1 MGHIMG
7 FDWRSVKSYGR
18 RAAAALVL
26 LTAFA
31 LPALAA
37 DDLQAQV
44 PLDANG
50 LPQWT
55 IAVWNDFPV
64 MIELADRAALDALL
78 AAVPVASFDR
88 EQIAPLDRDP
98 KSERLAFRPRVTGA
112 EFAALE
118 AAGYAPQRLRD
129 FDREG
134 REAAERV
141 WMEMARNKTE
151 PVLTAPYNYYPT
163 HAQMG
168 TILATIETNY
178 PAIARDFQWGTSIQ
192 GRALWGL
199 VISDNVS
206 TSEAEPEVRLSSS
219 MHGDEVTG
227 QVLLLDFAHYLTEN
241 YGVAGRE
248 DVTNLVDNYE
258 IHLMPMYNPDG
269 TASSQRYNANGVDLN
284 RNFPLPAGEDPT
296 QEIENQQFMNY
307 ANGHHFVLSSNY
319 HGGALVV
326 NYPWDYTYTLA
337 PDDAACIKFSLE
349 YSTYNSPMYNG
360 AFDQGI
366 TNGAAWYVALGTLQD
381 WSYDQ
386 TDCIDVTIEVSNTK
400 WPAGSQLP
408 TFWNE
413 NRESLMHYV
422 KSARYGVNG
431 VVTGSDTGQP
441 LDATVTVTGNSVSVH
456 TDPSHGD
463 YYKLLDTGTYALT
476 FSSPGYITR
485 TITGVSTTWGTPTVL
500 DVALDPVAYGS
511 IAGHVMQT
519 GGAPVAAQV
528 KCYTH
533 PLNALV
539 ATVNANAS
547 GDYTVPSQVYGDYRL
562 VYSAAGHATAEQVVT
577 LDAASVTA
585 PDVTLGLTVELT
597 PFATNFENGLTDGWT
612 REYTWG
618 LLAGGPTGSTYE
630 MTDSPVGNYLNN
642 QTSSCTMTAGV
653 DLTDMDS
660 GTVSF
665 QAKWNIE
672 TNWDGV
678 QFQVSIDGGTV
689 WTPIA
694 TAYTQSGSGQGK
706 QTAGQPYFE
715 NAQASWVL
723 NTVDLAPWLGQANVR
738 FRFRLATDSST
749 ARDGFHFDDF
759 TIHGLG
765 QSPNTGAGDAPS
777 RATAI
782 TAAYPNPFNPS
793 TTVSF
798 TLAGAG
804 RAELALYDAAGHL
817 VRTLVAEDLA
827 AGEHAAVWDGQTE
840 GGSRAPSGVYFARL
854 TAAGIS
860 SVQKL
865 MLVK

>member
-1 MGHIMG
+1 MG
-7 FDWRSVKSYGR
+7 FDWRSVTSCGR
-18 RAAAALVL
+18 RVAAALVIL
-26 LTAFA
+26 AA

-37 DDLQAQV
+37 ATTQDQI

-50 LPQWT
+50 LPQWS

-64 MIELADRAALDALL
+64 AIELADRAALDALL

-88 EQIAPLDRDP
+88 EQLAPLDRDP
-98 KSERLAFRPRVTGA
+98 KSERLAFRPRVT
-112 EFAALE
+112 EVEYAALE
-118 AAGYAPQRLRD
+118 AAGYAPRRVRD

-141 WMEMARNKTE
+141 WMEMSLNKDE
-151 PVLTAPYNYYPT
+151 PILTAPYNYYPT
-163 HAQMG
+163 HAQIG
-168 TILATIETNY
+168 TIFATIETNY
-178 PAIARDFQWGTSIQ
+178 PAIARDFQWGTSVQ

-227 QVLLLDFAHYLTEN
+227 MIMLLDFAHYLTEN
-241 YGVAGRE
+241 YGVVGRE

-258 IHLMPMYNPDG
+258 IHLMPMHNPDG
-269 TASSQRYNANGVDLN
+269 TAMSQRYNANSVDLN
-284 RNFPLPAGEDPT
+284 RNFLEPAGDDLV
-296 QEIENQQFMNY
+296 QEIENQHFMNY
-307 ANGHHFVLSSNY
+307 ANGHHFVMSSNY

-326 NYPWDYTYTLA
+326 NYLWDWTYTLA
-337 PDDAACIKFSLE
+337 PDDAACIKMSLE

-360 AFDQGI
+360 AFPQGI
-366 TNGAAWYVALGTLQD
+366 TNGADWYVALGTLQD

-386 TDCIDVTIEVSNTK
+386 TDCIDATVEVSNTK
-400 WPAGSQLP
+400 WPAANLLVG
-408 TFWNE
+408 FWNE

-431 VVTGSDTGQP
+431 VVTGSDTGLP
-441 LDATVTVTGNSVSVH
+441 LDATVTVTGNSKVVH
-456 TDPSHGD
+456 TDPSFGD
-463 YYKLLDTGTYALT
+463 YYKLLDTGTYSLT
-476 FSSPGYITR
+476 FSAAGYITQ
-485 TITGVSTTWGTPTVL
+485 TINNVGTTWGTPTVL
-500 DVALDPVAYGS
+500 NVVLAPVAYGS

-519 GGAPVAAQV
+519 GGTPVAAQV

-533 PLNALV
+533 PLNEQV
-539 ATVNANAS
+539 AIVNANAS
-547 GDYTVPSQVYGDYRL
+547 GDYTVPGLVYGEYRL

-612 REYTWG
+612 REFTWG
-618 LLAGGPTGSTYE
+618 LLAGGPSGSTFE
-630 MTDSPVGNYLNN
+630 MTDSPTTNYLNN
-642 QTSSCTMTAGV
+642 QISHCTMTAGA
-653 DLTDMDS
+653 DLTGMDS

-678 QFQVSIDGGTV
+678 QFQVSVDGGTV
-689 WTPIA
+689 WTPVA
-694 TAYTQSGSGQGK
+694 TAYTQPGSGQGK
-706 QTAGQPYFE
+706 QIAGQPYFE
-715 NAQASWVL
+715 NAQATWVL
-723 NTVDLAPWLGQANVR
+723 NTVDLAPWLGQADVR
-738 FRFRLATDSST
+738 FRFRLNTDSST

-765 QSPNTGAGDAPS
+765 QPQNTGAGNAPS

-782 TAAYPNPFNPS
+782 TVAYPNPFNPA

-798 TLAGAG
+798 MLAGAG
-804 RAELALYDAAGHL
+804 RAELALYDAAGRC
-817 VRTLVAEDLA
+817 VRTLVSGDLA
-827 AGEHAAVWDGQTE
+827 AGDHTVVWDGQTDE
-840 GGSRAPSGVYFARL
+840 GSRAPSGVYFARL
-854 TAAGIS
+854 TAQGVS